1 MCHMTCQASCR
12 DPTQSIQCTPPKRQR
27 ARVRGQDASQAAHEE
42 IGRCSGV
49 GTGEDLLKAVLR
61 LHLGA
66 ERSGAELDRELLL
79 LLGLRVPI
87 VESIPVSKSHAS
99 ALTLIRA
106 RANKCAVVVL
116 LKSA

>member
-1 MCHMTCQASCR
+1 MSSHLSG
-12 DPTQSIQCTPPKRQR
+12 PNSINSMHTAKPQRQR